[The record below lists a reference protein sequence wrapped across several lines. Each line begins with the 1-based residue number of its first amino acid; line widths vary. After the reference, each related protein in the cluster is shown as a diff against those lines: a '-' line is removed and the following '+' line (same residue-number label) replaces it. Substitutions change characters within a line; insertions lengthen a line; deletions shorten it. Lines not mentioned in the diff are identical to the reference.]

1 MGYDTAIVLFD
12 VNKFKS
18 INDNYGH
25 KQGDIVLQQVASNI
39 RNVFGNMGYIYRI
52 GGDEFAM
59 ILKPGQLE
67 KMNYLLMVELLEQR
81 LDKVRQ
87 KENPL
92 LPSVSMG
99 YAIYREGMNKANVI
113 SLADQ
118 QMYIHKN
125 GSGRS

>member
-1 MGYDTAIVLFD
+1 
-12 VNKFKS
+12 
-18 INDNYGH
+18 
-25 KQGDIVLQQVASNI
+25 
-39 RNVFGNMGYIYRI
+39 MGYIYRI

-87 KENPL
+87 NENPI
-92 LPSVSMG
+92 LPSVSIG
-99 YAIYREGMNKANVI
+99 HAIYREGMNKADVI

-118 QMYIHKN
+118 RMYIHKN